1 MLDGKKEEYSRIE
14 REYDELFDRF
24 KRIKDEQF
32 FNKIAEAEKK
42 SKEDY
47 LLRLKTLQDKYSKE
61 EEIIH
66 LENQKLSSGHHEQ
79 QGLEMLQ
86 KVGDN
91 LDWKIGALRKEI

>member
-1 MLDGKKEEYSRIE
+1 MQTALSTNLLKNTFLRY
-14 REYDELFDRF
+14 
-24 KRIKDEQF
+24 
-32 FNKIAEAEKK
+32 
-42 SKEDY
+42 EDNVNETGLY
-47 LLRLKTLQDKYSKE
+47 FQNDSKE